1 MKIVL
6 FILRRLKWSKS
17 CDDNLVIVL
26 QVDVQYM
33 MVCLL
38 VVLGVSGRVIVEHR
52 MTEEEPF
59 SVSNVYWYNK
69 YSDDPENPPT
79 CTPATYRY
87 HVIFTLSK
95 DPDENVKEMIKKYVK
110 DNNIMDLHRQDPSG
124 ICLHCNCIYFS
135 NILIF
140 YKKI

>member
-33 MVCLL
+33 KVCLL

-124 ICLHCNCIYFS
+124 ICLH
-135 NILIF
+135 
-140 YKKI
+140 